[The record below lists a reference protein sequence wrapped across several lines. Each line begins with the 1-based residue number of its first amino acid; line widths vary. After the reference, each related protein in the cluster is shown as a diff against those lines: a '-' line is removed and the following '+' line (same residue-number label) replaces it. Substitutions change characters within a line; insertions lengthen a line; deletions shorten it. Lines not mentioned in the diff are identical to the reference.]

1 VGAFSGIAVPEGFEA
16 FLREHGASVRY
27 NRRFLDHHWF
37 SERELMEIGEQA
49 KSIGVDFLV
58 TTEKDAVR
66 IGEEMDFGL
75 PIYFLRL
82 EIGILSGANDF
93 GEAIARVC
101 FPGRPLSEKAQVKEA
116 LRVAAIPQ
124 TPIRQSNESL

>member
-1 VGAFSGIAVPEGFEA
+1 
-16 FLREHGASVRY
+16 
-27 NRRFLDHHWF
+27 
-37 SERELMEIGEQA
+37 
-49 KSIGVDFLV
+49 
-58 TTEKDAVR
+58 
-66 IGEEMDFGL
+66 MDFGL